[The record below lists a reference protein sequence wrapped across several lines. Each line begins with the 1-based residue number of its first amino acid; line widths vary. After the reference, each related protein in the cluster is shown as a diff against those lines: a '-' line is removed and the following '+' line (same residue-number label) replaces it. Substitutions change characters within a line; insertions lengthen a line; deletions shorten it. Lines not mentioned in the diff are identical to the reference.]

1 MGTEKSKSLEKM
13 TDSCPKCY
21 KTYYFRVIHSM
32 IWYLLMQGDSSESQ
46 IPQVDWR
53 DHLEN
58 PETVP
63 KNIQAFSLNIISD
76 DKSKY

>member
-1 MGTEKSKSLEKM
+1 
-13 TDSCPKCY
+13 
-21 KTYYFRVIHSM
+21 
-32 IWYLLMQGDSSESQ
+32 MQGDSPESQ
-46 IPQVDWR
+46 IPQADWR

-76 DKSKY
+76 DTSK